1 MVRPELD
8 GAHDSKISLM
18 VVVVGEG
25 WGSEWRCEQCMAAVN
40 HEAKLEAQQSTPL
53 LPPSS
58 VPTFG
63 AARSGAH
70 LPIRP

>member
-40 HEAKLEAQQSTPL
+40 HEARSSAIN
-53 LPPSS
+53 PPAASELGPHLRSS
-58 VPTFG
+58 QEWC
-63 AARSGAH
+63 SSSY
-70 LPIRP
+70 

>member
-8 GAHDSKISLM
+8 GAHDSEISLVV

-25 WGSEWRCEQCMAAVN
+25 WGSEWRCEQCIAAVN
-40 HEAKLEAQQSTPL
+40 HGAQQSTPL
-53 LPPSS
+53 LPLSS

-63 AARSGAH
+63 AARSGAR